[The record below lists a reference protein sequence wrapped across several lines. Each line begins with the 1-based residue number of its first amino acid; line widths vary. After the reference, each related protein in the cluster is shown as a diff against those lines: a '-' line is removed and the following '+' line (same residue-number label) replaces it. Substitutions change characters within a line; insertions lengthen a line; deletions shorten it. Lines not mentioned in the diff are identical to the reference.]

1 LRNVFVTGLLK
12 ESFQHQNNESDEMTP
27 LQVNYCLEK
36 FLSGFFIVQEF
47 NLVAIGVRHDNER
60 NGYEEHEMDHHVT
73 LCHFQTL

>member
-1 LRNVFVTGLLK
+1 
-12 ESFQHQNNESDEMTP
+12 MTP